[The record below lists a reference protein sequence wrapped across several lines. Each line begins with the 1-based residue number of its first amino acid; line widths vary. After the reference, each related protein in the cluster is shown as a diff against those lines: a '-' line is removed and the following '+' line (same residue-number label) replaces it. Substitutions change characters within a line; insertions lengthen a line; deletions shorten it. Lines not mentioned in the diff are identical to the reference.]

1 MKVNSDGDVLPYINV
16 ASETYA
22 GVTFEGE
29 STDSGLDNVDVG
41 DVIQIHVNTEGRI
54 DNCTVFYDLSK
65 NDTSKKTVS
74 GSLGG
79 EDYAVQGY
87 VLKKNVA
94 DGMILIDTALEIAF
108 KLSSSKSVLI
118 YDGEKETVKVGNIN
132 DIEKDDFV
140 VVSLTKN
147 QTAMVAVYKEI

>member
-1 MKVNSDGDVLPYINV
+1 
-16 ASETYA
+16 
-22 GVTFEGE
+22 
-29 STDSGLDNVDVG
+29 
-41 DVIQIHVNTEGRI
+41 
-54 DNCTVFYDLSK
+54 
-65 NDTSKKTVS
+65 
-74 GSLGG
+74 
-79 EDYAVQGY
+79 
-87 VLKKNVA
+87 
-94 DGMILIDTALEIAF
+94 MILIDTALEIAF